1 MSTEA
6 PKERLE
12 KALERLESAIE
23 SKISALESENSKLR
37 AEVIKLKSDVKKLS
51 ETPVKHTAP
60 IMTLTDIAPEE
71 PPSLMA
77 KPQNGNEQLSD
88 VHLSLSKLKRLVS

>member
-1 MSTEA
+1 M
-6 PKERLE
+6 E
-12 KALERLESAIE
+12 KALERLERAIE

-51 ETPVKHTAP
+51 ETPIKPIAP
-60 IMTLTDIAPEE
+60 TMTLTDIAPEE
-71 PPSLMA
+71 PSSFMA
-77 KPQNGNEQLSD
+77 KLQNSNEQPSD